1 MRAISKK
8 GGSMRTKFTQFADGS
23 VYLGYMDEFGIARAE
38 IFSVGTGE
46 WGYVRRADGTQ
57 VCEKLKRRGSTLKS
71 NRDHLLSTI
80 KAEFRK
86 LRTSWE
92 TS

>member
-1 MRAISKK
+1 
-8 GGSMRTKFTQFADGS
+8 MRTKFTQFADGS

-57 VCEKLKRRGSTLKS
+57 VCRGLRRTGSTLQS
-71 NRDHLLSTI
+71 NRAHILSTI
-80 KAEFRK
+80 KAEFRR
-86 LRTSWE
+86 LRKSWE
-92 TS
+92 AA

>member
-1 MRAISKK
+1 MT
-8 GGSMRTKFTQFADGS
+8 TKFTQFADGS
-23 VYLGYMDEFGIARAE
+23 VHLGYTDEFGIARTE

-46 WGYVRRADGTQ
+46 WGYIRRADGTQ
-57 VCEKLKRRGSTLKS
+57 VCEKLRRRGATLKS
-71 NRDHLLSTI
+71 NREHLLSAI
-80 KAEFRK
+80 RAEFRK